1 MTFIGLFGPGIS
13 MLCFSTV
20 NNLTLAVIFVSI
32 SMGLCAFN
40 SAGHLSNHTDVAPNH
55 ASLTFAIYNTIA
67 TLPGLLCGPVT
78 AELVTKSH
86 GRWFPVF
93 AIAAAINFVGSV
105 IYVSQSRVNP
115 IYE

>member
-13 MLCFSTV
+13 LLLFSTV
-20 NNLTLAVIFVSI
+20 NNLALAVIFVSL

-55 ASLTFAIYNTIA
+55 ATHTFAISNTIA
-67 TLPGLLCGPVT
+67 TLPGLICGPIT
-78 AELVTKSH
+78 AELVTQSH

-93 AIAAAINFVGSV
+93 AIAAAINFVGAMV
-105 IYVSQSRVNP
+105 YASQSKVDP
-115 IYE
+115 VFL